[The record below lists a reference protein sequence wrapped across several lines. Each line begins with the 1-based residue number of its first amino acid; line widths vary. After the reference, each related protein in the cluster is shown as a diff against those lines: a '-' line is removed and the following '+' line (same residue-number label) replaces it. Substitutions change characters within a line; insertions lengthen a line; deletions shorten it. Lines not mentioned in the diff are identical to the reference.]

1 MGEMNQTRIVFF
13 HMLFDQSLPPSFG
26 TFFTCPPCGRE
37 RTGLATSSGPGEGEP
52 AHVQDRVQS

>member
-26 TFFTCPPCGRE
+26 TFFTYPPRWA
-37 RTGLATSSGPGEGEP
+37 RTYRSGDEF
-52 AHVQDRVQS
+52 RSR